1 MKKLIFIAT
10 LIGLSLWSIKLLYS
24 KNSLPN
30 EFLYKENII
39 SIAHMEKFGKLEY
52 GKVFFKHKLHVDSM
66 SKILNK
72 TPQTVCSECH
82 FKNQYGEYSFDFI
95 EDINKREA
103 EEIKNLYHIKCL
115 DCHNKLSAQKK
126 KTGPEILSCRDC
138 HKKENEKKLFTYPPV
153 EFDFALHNK
162 HEEKNQKDCSL
173 CHHIYDLEEKT
184 KELALVYEKGT
195 EQSCYYCHDFTKKR
209 GPELTKIVNI
219 AKQRNLN
226 LEKSFHLLCINCH
239 LENKNQG
246 KDTGPIVCA
255 ECHTGK
261 YKTLAELKEVPRPK
275 VDQPKT
281 AFLNIEGAKMKGVTF
296 MHDFHEINN
305 KNCRI
310 CHHETLRACKDC
322 HDLKGKEEGGFV
334 NIATA
339 YHSLSSPV
347 SCQGCHGRLKE
358 KVECISCHYF
368 IPPEKTQIANR
379 EICNKCHTGKRD
391 SIKTKIQNFKNVPQ
405 EVIIKHL
412 EENFEPVKMPHLRMI
427 QKLNEISNRSNLAN
441 YFHGSNDT
449 ICRGCHHKSKEEAEA
464 QREKPP
470 LCISCHVSDF
480 NSKDIGRPRLQ
491 SAYHGMCIK
500 CHETLKL
507 EKPKKC
513 TECHERKVRKN
524 VYN

>member
-1 MKKLIFIAT
+1 MKRLIFIAT
-10 LIGLSLWSIKLLYS
+10 LICLSLLSIKLLYS
-24 KNSLPN
+24 KNSSTY
-30 EFLYKENII
+30 EFLYKENIV
-39 SIAHMEKFGKLEY
+39 SIAHVEKFRKLEY
-52 GKVFFKHKLHVDSM
+52 GRILFKHKLHVDSM
-66 SKILNK
+66 AKILNK
-72 TPQTVCSECH
+72 TPESVCSECH
-82 FKNQYGEYSFDFI
+82 QKNQYGEYSFDFI
-95 EDINKREA
+95 EDLHKKEA
-103 EEIKNLYHIKCL
+103 EEIKNLYHAKCL
-115 DCHNKLSAQKK
+115 DCHKNLSAQRK

-138 HKKENEKKLFTYPPV
+138 HKKENENRQVKYPLV
-153 EFDFALHNK
+153 EFDFYLHNK
-162 HEEKNQKDCSL
+162 HVTKHKKDCSL
-173 CHHIYDLEEKT
+173 CHHSYDLKEDR
-184 KELALVYEKGT
+184 KELALFYEPGT
-195 EQSCYYCHDFTKKR
+195 EASCYYCHDFSKKR
-209 GPELTKIVNI
+209 GPELTKIVNV
-219 AKQRNLN
+219 AKQKGLN

-239 LENKNQG
+239 LESKNQD
-246 KDTGPIVCA
+246 KDRGPIVCA

-261 YKTLAELKEVPRPK
+261 YRALEELKEVSRPE
-275 VDQPKT
+275 VNQPKR
-281 AFLNIEGAKMKGVTF
+281 AFLSIEGAKMKGVSF
-296 MHDFHEINN
+296 RHDFHEMNN

-339 YHSLSSPV
+339 YHSLSSTI
-347 SCQGCHGRLKE
+347 SCQGCHGKLKE
-358 KVECISCHYF
+358 KVECMSCHYF
-368 IPPEKTQIANR
+368 IPPVKIQIAPT

-391 SIKTKIQNFKNVPQ
+391 FISTKIQNFKNVPQ

-412 EENFEPVKMPHLRMI
+412 EEDFEAVKMPHLRMI

-470 LCISCHVSDF
+470 LCISCHGSEF
-480 NSKDIGRPRLQ
+480 SSKDIGKPRLQ

-513 TECHERKVRKN
+513 TDCHERKVKKN